1 MAWREASFDGKK
13 VWVEVGADGQPAVAG
28 QRVAIRYSASAGAK
42 IYRGGAAKIRI
53 EPASVA
59 ADLPEGVAADSVA
72 KTEAKT
78 TFGKAGTRTADQA
91 ARAAADATQR
101 IADLPENAAVA
112 YTDGAAKGNPGRAG
126 SGAHVRLPDG
136 RVGEA
141 SLSLGTA
148 TNNVAE
154 LTAIGLA
161 LDLLDAVVWTGE
173 VALFTDSKYAHGV
186 LALGWKVN
194 ANQELVGELK
204 QRLRAHPR
212 VRLQWMAG
220 HVGIAGNERAD
231 ALANRA
237 VTGVSRTE
245 WLDSKASAT

>member
-1 MAWREASFDGKK
+1 MAWREANFDGKK
-13 VWVEVGADGQPAVAG
+13 VWVEVGPDGQPAVAG
-28 QRVAIRYSASAGAK
+28 QRVAIRYSASLGAK
-42 IYRGGAAKIRI
+42 IYRGGAFKVRVD
-53 EPASVA
+53 PAVA
-59 ADLPEGVAADSVA
+59 PSELPEGVAADAVA
-72 KTEAKT
+72 KSEVKQ
-78 TFGKAGTRTADQA
+78 TFGKAGTRTAEQV
-91 ARAAADATQR
+91 ARAAADANQR
-101 IADLPENAAVA
+101 LADLPENAAVA

-161 LDLLDAVVWTGE
+161 LELLDSVVWTGE

-204 QRLRAHPR
+204 QSLRSHPR
-212 VRLQWMAG
+212 VRLHWMAG

-237 VTGVSRTE
+237 VTGVTRSE
-245 WLDSKASAT
+245 WLEAR